1 MRWLPG
7 RERSGR
13 ECGTG
18 TGGYIGGM
26 FGARWARFCGGFGLV
41 LAVGTAWAEPFT
53 FTILHT
59 NDLHSHHEPT
69 RVRGKS
75 VGGYARQASVILKL
89 REESVNPILLNAG
102 DVFQGTMYFNVY
114 EGLSDLAFMNM
125 IGYQAMAVGNHEFDK
140 GPGPLATFARLAK
153 FPVLSANLDLSK
165 EPSLKDLIRPSTVI
179 EVEGE
184 KVGVVG
190 TLPLNTL
197 EITSAGPTVG
207 MLDYRKSVQAAVDD
221 LTRRGVDKVVLLSHA
236 GFETD
241 LEMAKVLRGVDV
253 VVGGHSH
260 TLLGE
265 VEIPDFQGSRG
276 PYPVVVTDA
285 VGQRVLVVQ
294 AWEWGKVVGRLQVT
308 FDEKGV
314 PQSWEGGPVLV
325 DESWPENPF
334 VASMMAAFRMPIE
347 AASSK
352 VVAQLE
358 TDLSQRF
365 SVEAGEPLMGN
376 VIADA
381 VLDAT
386 KAQGSVVAFWNAGGV
401 RAALEKGSV
410 TYGALVEVCPFGNT
424 LVVMD
429 VTGAELLA
437 TLEHGVSVGGMFL
450 PSRGFSYGFDPEA
463 AVGSRLRGASLNGA
477 AIEPAKVYRITVNS
491 FIAAGGDGHVVLR
504 DAKGERR
511 DTGFVDIDALL
522 AYFEKNSPVRMS
534 NEGRIRVGR

>member
-1 MRWLPG
+1 
-7 RERSGR
+7 
-13 ECGTG
+13 
-18 TGGYIGGM
+18 M
-26 FGARWARFCGGFGLV
+26 FGARWARLWGGLGLV
-41 LAVGTAWAEPFT
+41 LATGAAWAAPFT
-53 FTILHT
+53 LTILHT
-59 NDLHSHHEPT
+59 NDLHAHHEPT
-69 RVRGKS
+69 RVQGKS
-75 VGGYARQASVILKL
+75 VGGYARQASVILRL
-89 REESVNPILLNAG
+89 REEAVNPILLNAG

-125 IGYQAMAVGNHEFDK
+125 IGYQAMAVGNHEFDR
-140 GPGPLATFARLAK
+140 GPEPLATFARLAK

-165 EPSLKDLIRPSTVI
+165 EPSLDLIRPSAVI
-179 EVEGE
+179 EVGGE
-184 KVGVVG
+184 KIGVVG
-190 TLPLNTL
+190 SLPLNTL
-197 EITSAGPTVG
+197 EITSAGPTIG

-221 LTRRGVDKVVLLSHA
+221 LTRQGVDKVILLSHA

-265 VEIPDFQGSRG
+265 VDIPGFTGSRG

-285 VGQRVLVVQ
+285 VGQKVLVVQ

-347 AASSK
+347 AAASK

-365 SVEAGEPLMGN
+365 SVESGEPLMGN

-381 VLDAT
+381 VLEAT
-386 KAQGSVVAFWNAGGV
+386 RAQGSVVAFWNAGGV
-401 RAALEKGSV
+401 RSALEKGPV
-410 TYGALVEVCPFGNT
+410 TYGDLVQVCPFGNT

-429 VTGAELLA
+429 VTGMELKA
-437 TLEHGVSVGGMFL
+437 ALEHGVSAGGMLL
-450 PSRGFSYGFDPEA
+450 PSRGFSYTFDPEA
-463 AVGSRLRGASLNGA
+463 PVGSRLRGASLNGVPIDA
-477 AIEPAKVYRITVNS
+477 AGVYRVTVNS
-491 FIAAGGDGHVVLR
+491 FTSAGGDGHVIFR

-511 DTGFVDIDALL
+511 DTGFVDIDALV
-522 AYFEKNSPVRMS
+522 AFFEKNSPVRMV